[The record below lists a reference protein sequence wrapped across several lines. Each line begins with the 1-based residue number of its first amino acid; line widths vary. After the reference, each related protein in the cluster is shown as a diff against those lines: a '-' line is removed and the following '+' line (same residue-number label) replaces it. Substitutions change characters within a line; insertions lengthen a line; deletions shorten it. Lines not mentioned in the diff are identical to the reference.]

1 MKHNFIKLFVL
12 GLLAIFLNFSGYA
25 QPQIPNNQEV
35 NRLNTLLRKHAGNA
49 DSLTFY
55 ANKLLKYSE
64 QNNLKFWE
72 HSAYIALGNSERISG
87 NIKASNDY
95 YHTALRIATSIPDE
109 KAQYRVMNNIAL
121 NHKRLKRNDSAFYY
135 FKKLTAYYT
144 NQHEVLP
151 ASMAKMNIGI
161 AFLEYQELDSAEHY
175 LNKSYKGFKEVN
187 DNRYIAQNLN
197 LLGELQLQKGVYEK
211 ALEYA
216 DSSLKKT
223 NENNLEFLLPA
234 NYFLLSRVYSNMG
247 NVEKAKEY
255 SDLATSSRPKE
266 MDFSESRIDYLN
278 EGIRINK
285 AKAYESRLIEVEESN
300 QFFKSNL
307 FIAVILILLL
317 ISIVYVF
324 FKKHKVIK
332 NEFKDIQLKL
342 DATRDSKPKDKLED
356 KKVIH
361 LKSKATINSAKILYV
376 KSDGHYVEYY
386 LDARKNPEVDRNTMI
401 EVEKTLPAQSFVRI
415 HKSYIVNINRIKIIN
430 SNKIML
436 DTGEWINLS
445 RVYKQALKDILN
457 KE

>member
-1 MKHNFIKLFVL
+1 MTYKSIRFLILGFLVFI
-12 GLLAIFLNFSGYA
+12 LNFSGYA
-25 QPQIPNNQEV
+25 QPQSPNDQEV
-35 NRLNTLLRKHAGNA
+35 NRLNTLLRKHARNT

-55 ANKLLKYSE
+55 ANELLKYSK
-64 QNNLKFWE
+64 QNNIKFWE
-72 HSAYIALGNSERISG
+72 HSAYIELGNSERISG

-95 YHTALRIATSIPDE
+95 YHSALRIATSIPNV

-121 NHKRLKRNDSAFYY
+121 NHKRLKRNDSAYYY
-135 FKKLTAYYT
+135 FKKLNDYHTG
-144 NQHEVLP
+144 QLEILP
-151 ASMAKMNIGI
+151 ASMAKMNIGLT
-161 AFLEYQELDSAEHY
+161 FLQYQELDSAEYY
-175 LNKSYKGFKEVN
+175 LNKSHKGFEEIN
-187 DNRYIAQNLN
+187 NIRYVAQNLN
-197 LLGELQLQKGVYEK
+197 LLGELQLQKGAYEK

-216 DSSLKKT
+216 DSSLKKAS
-223 NENNLEFLLPA
+223 ENNLEFLLPT
-234 NYFLLSRVYSNMG
+234 NYFLLSRIYSNMG
-247 NVEKAKEY
+247 NDEKAKEY
-255 SDLATSSRPKE
+255 SDLAISARPKE

-285 AKAYESRLIEVEESN
+285 AKAYESHLIKVEESN

-342 DATRDSKPKDKLED
+342 DATSNSKPKDKLED
-356 KKVIH
+356 EKVIH

-401 EVEKTLPAQSFVRI
+401 DVEKTLPTQSFVRI

-430 SNKIML
+430 SNKVML

-445 RVYKQALKDILN
+445 RVYKQALKDILI